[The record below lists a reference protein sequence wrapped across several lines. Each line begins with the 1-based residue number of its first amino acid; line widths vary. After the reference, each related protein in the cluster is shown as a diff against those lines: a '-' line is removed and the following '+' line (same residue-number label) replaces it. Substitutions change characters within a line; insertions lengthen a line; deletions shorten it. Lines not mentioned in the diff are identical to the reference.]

1 MKGTRKTMPSPTA
14 LLCIDMQYIHVHPD
28 FSVSGMKCS
37 DESKA
42 YTRGR
47 LADVVLPNAQKMLK
61 GFREKNALIVHIV
74 FNYQAPDGS
83 DMEPKIFNRDSI
95 SGNPDQ
101 ASWSIQR
108 RDHPLS
114 AIMIEVAPKPGE
126 IVLEKVTHSAFG
138 STNLNNVMI
147 NHEVETIV
155 HIGGLTSCCVKHTAL
170 DARKLGYKTVC
181 VPEACVDRSDEAHQ
195 EGVQNGGYNS
205 LLTVEE
211 ALALLK

>member
-1 MKGTRKTMPSPTA
+1 MPSPVA

-42 YTRGR
+42 YTRAR
-47 LADVVLPNAQKMLK
+47 LDDVVFPSARRMLD
-61 GFREKNALIVHIV
+61 GFREKGALIVHIV

-83 DMEPKIFNRDSI
+83 DTDPKIFARDSI

-126 IVLEKVTHSAFG
+126 IVLEKVTHSSFG

-155 HIGGLTSCCVKHTAL
+155 CIGGLTDCCAKHTAL
-170 DARKLGYKTVC
+170 DAKKLGYKTVC

-195 EGVQNGGYNS
+195 KGLQNGDYDL
-205 LLTVEE
+205 LLTIDE
-211 ALALLK
+211 ALELVHVKG